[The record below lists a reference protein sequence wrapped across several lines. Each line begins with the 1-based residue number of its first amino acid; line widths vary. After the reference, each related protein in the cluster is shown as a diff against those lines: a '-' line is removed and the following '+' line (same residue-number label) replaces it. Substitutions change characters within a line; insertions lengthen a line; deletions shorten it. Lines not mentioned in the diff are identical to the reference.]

1 MVVASALERGG
12 GLPAVAE
19 LGELVRLEAE
29 EVGVLARVTRVVAL
43 LHDGRRDRG
52 GHVAQEVGRLRA
64 HQLVDG
70 QRELLGQRRRVVLA
84 WLELGLGLG
93 LGLRLRLGL
102 GLGLLLGL
110 GLGLWL
116 GLGLGSLEVAVF
128 LTPESSMSA

>member
-1 MVVASALERGG
+1 MISEENHSHSARSPRALLPTPLATSPLSARERPA
-12 GLPAVAE
+12 GLPTVAE

-64 HQLVDG
+64 YELVDG

-84 WLELGLGLG
+84 WLGLGLG
-93 LGLRLRLGL
+93 
-102 GLGLLLGL
+102 
-110 GLGLWL
+110 
-116 GLGLGSLEVAVF
+116 F
-128 LTPESSMSA
+128 